1 MWPRSC
7 LLYTSILQST
17 GRDGKKDISFTCSE
31 GEADLAMRVLKE
43 SAHFNDCLLYTSARV
58 LCTCYNM
65 VLRAVLCA
73 LMEKYQRMALK
84 KQPEC

>member
-1 MWPRSC
+1 
-7 LLYTSILQST
+7 
-17 GRDGKKDISFTCSE
+17 
-31 GEADLAMRVLKE
+31 
-43 SAHFNDCLLYTSARV
+43 
-58 LCTCYNM
+58 M